1 VRHPTI
7 TDADHRYYRRSMHV
21 TETITTD
28 AVQAEAEAEQTPE
41 VLGEMAASAAA
52 LAEAAAQ
59 HALTAAQAAQ
69 EHLTRTYAY
78 AARAEDANE
87 RDAALTAADAAS
99 AADAEANKARLAL
112 ADVIVHVGFA
122 EQHRNAVAS
131 AEHRGD
137 DDLAAADGAVQRAT
151 VAKAAAAAASDE
163 AQNAARWAGAEI
175 DWLRYH
181 LDDHCRHWRDR
192 VEPLTDD
199 ELVAA
204 AKEPPF

>member
-1 VRHPTI
+1 
-7 TDADHRYYRRSMHV
+7 V
-21 TETITTD
+21 TEATTTD
-28 AVQAEAEAEQTPE
+28 AAKVEVEQTPE
-41 VLGEMAASAAA
+41 ALAVMAASAAA
-52 LAEAAAQ
+52 LAEAAAK

-78 AARAEDANE
+78 AARAEDAKQ
-87 RDAALTAADAAS
+87 RDAALTAADAAT

-137 DDLAAADGAVQRAT
+137 DDLAAANDAVQRAT
-151 VAKAAAAAASDE
+151 VAKAAAAVASDE
-163 AQNAARWAGAEI
+163 AQNAARWAAAEV

-181 LDDHCRHWRDR
+181 LDNRCRHWRDR

-199 ELVAA
+199 ELAAA